1 MKKLNFTKSFMGTNG
16 IHMDYGFTTVDI
28 EEAALKSEAM
38 KRSYVNFVMA
48 DHTKF
53 DKMTAVTFAAL
64 TGGSI
69 ITDVV
74 LNPKYK
80 DATIIKEVKG
90 L

>member
-1 MKKLNFTKSFMGTNG
+1 MKG
-16 IHMDYGFTTVDI
+16 
-28 EEAALKSEAM
+28 
-38 KRSYVNFVMA
+38 SYVNFVMA
-48 DHTKF
+48 DNTKF

-64 TGGSI
+64 KGGSI